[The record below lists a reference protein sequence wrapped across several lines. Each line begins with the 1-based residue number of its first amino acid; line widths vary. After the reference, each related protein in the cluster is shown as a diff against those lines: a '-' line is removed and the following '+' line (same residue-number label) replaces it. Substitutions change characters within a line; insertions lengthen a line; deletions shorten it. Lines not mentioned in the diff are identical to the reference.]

1 MKNFKIFKQVV
12 LGCFFLLIGWNLQAQ
27 NTVSGTVTEEGGD
40 VLIGANI
47 VIKGTSD
54 GTVTDSD
61 GQFTISSTKEF
72 PWTLEI
78 IYTGFNEKSL
88 EITRSTN
95 DLQVVLSEGVLA
107 GEVIVSASRKPE
119 KAQDAPASVS
129 VISSKKIEASAQA
142 MDPTRNLINLAGVQ
156 LQQQGASRTNMS
168 LRGPSNLTGTAT
180 LVLVDYRPITKSG
193 GGYKSD
199 GSGISNID
207 LGKIEVVRGPGSALW
222 GPGVSSG
229 VVHYITKNP
238 IDYPGTT
245 VELIGGELNT
255 FGATVRHAG
264 RNANKTFGYK
274 INAHYKRGDEFN
286 LDPIKD
292 STFLQTLQTSVV
304 LPTITNDVPDPSIPG
319 EVIIEN
325 LDEDGDGNPM
335 QDYFENSSANV
346 TFEFRPQDDFS
357 IFASGGI
364 NRSSGLRYGNTSVE
378 LNQAQEFWGQAR
390 LQKGG
395 FFAQVAIKDNDSGD
409 YENFP
414 TYSYQTG
421 NIGGSTAQGLD
432 AQTQYNFSIK
442 SLNADFTVGLD
453 YKQLKI
459 DSRNLQFGRNEDD
472 DDFRS
477 FGGYA
482 QGKFGLGNKFDLVVA
497 GLESGL
503 SSIRS
508 KLVRNDDLVIGIL
521 RAAQM
526 MWKWF
531 LSFSKAITPVGG
543 IRVTSSMSNVYSCCS
558 VIWMSISVIRL
569 MVSRYTNVS
578 RSFLLSCFS

>member
-1 MKNFKIFKQVV
+1 MHQLLFPS
-12 LGCFFLLIGWNLQAQ
+12 FL
-27 NTVSGTVTEEGGD
+27 
-40 VLIGANI
+40 
-47 VIKGTSD
+47 
-54 GTVTDSD
+54 
-61 GQFTISSTKEF
+61 
-72 PWTLEI
+72 P
-78 IYTGFNEKSL
+78 
-88 EITRSTN
+88 
-95 DLQVVLSEGVLA
+95 
-107 GEVIVSASRKPE
+107 
-119 KAQDAPASVS
+119 
-129 VISSKKIEASAQA
+129 KKIEASAQA